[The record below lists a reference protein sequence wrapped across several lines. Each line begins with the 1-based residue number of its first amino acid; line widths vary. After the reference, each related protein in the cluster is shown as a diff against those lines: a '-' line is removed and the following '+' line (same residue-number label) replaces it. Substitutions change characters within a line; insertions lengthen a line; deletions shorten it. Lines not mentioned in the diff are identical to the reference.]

1 MIWNNVYEK
10 GLVDVMHDHKDNPKF
25 KGQNGW
31 NRDGWN
37 SITTK
42 FNEKFPL
49 AHFSKQ
55 QLQEKERELKG
66 HYKAIRDSRKE
77 SGVGWNDTLCMVLPE
92 PEVWPRLIRVSKL
105 SLYNSIFV
113 HSICSLLLLIIY
125 FMLHL
130 IGSPK
135 GIKVSQHT
143 IPSFLQFRR
152 AI

>member
-25 KGQNGW
+25 KGQKGW

-49 AHFSKQ
+49 SHFSKQ
-55 QLQEKERELKG
+55 QLQEERELKG
-66 HYKAIRDSRKE
+66 YYKAIRDSRKK
-77 SGVGWNDTLCMVLPE
+77 SGVGWNDTLCMVLAE

-113 HSICSLLLLIIY
+113 HSICSLLLLKKLH

-135 GIKVSQHT
+135 GVKVLQQA
-143 IPSFLQFRR
+143 IPSSLQFRR